1 MLPPDKLT
9 ELAHLVKW
17 STAVILNAAEMKF
30 NKPRAA
36 SRFDHRCLIYSSV
49 WISLYNQFETKRNP
63 CSPNAKYTVRF
74 QFAAFALGTASPE
87 GPYSMNRFSRLTT
100 GQALVRFMA
109 RQFVERD
116 GRENRFIEG
125 IWAIFGHGN
134 VAGLGQGIVEFSQA
148 EGLRFYRPQ
157 NEQAMVHTAAAY
169 AKHRNRLATFACTTS
184 IGPGATNMITGAAG
198 ATVNRIPVLLLPSDY
213 FANRIPDPVLQQLE
227 HPLERDVSV
236 SDAFRPVSRF
246 FDRISRPEQLMA
258 SLPEAFRVLTDP
270 AETGAVTISLPEDVQ
285 TEAHNWPNEFF
296 EKRIWHVRRPVPEPE
311 LVREVV
317 NLLKAAERP
326 LIISGGG
333 TIYSEASE
341 ELRLFVEQ
349 FGVPVTETQ
358 AGKGVL
364 NWNHPMN
371 AGPIGSNG
379 STSANRLARE
389 ADLVITLGTRL
400 SDFTTASKSAF
411 QNPTVRFVGI
421 NVAPMDA
428 NKLASRP
435 VVSDAKRAL
444 SVLRQELREAGYK
457 GTQAAYR
464 SEIQSLKEDWD
475 AKVTELRTPQEG
487 SLGELAVI
495 GLVNE
500 TVGGT
505 ATMVCASGGMPGEVL
520 RLWRPEDPKAY
531 HLEYGYS
538 CMGYEIPGGI
548 GVKLAEPGREVIVMV
563 GDGAYLMMNSEIVT
577 AVGEG
582 IKLTI
587 VLVDNHGYQ
596 CILGLQRAVGVS
608 DFGNELRYRD
618 HATKQLTGEYI
629 QVDFLKHAE
638 SMGAHGIFARSA
650 EDLKEALNDARNAD
664 RVTVIVVPVDP
675 EKRMPGMGTWWDV
688 PVAEVSMEEKT
699 RKKRENYEKAT
710 ENQRPVF
717 AS

>member
-1 MLPPDKLT
+1 
-9 ELAHLVKW
+9 
-17 STAVILNAAEMKF
+17 
-30 NKPRAA
+30 
-36 SRFDHRCLIYSSV
+36 
-49 WISLYNQFETKRNP
+49 
-63 CSPNAKYTVRF
+63 
-74 QFAAFALGTASPE
+74 
-87 GPYSMNRFSRLTT
+87 MNRFSRLTT
-100 GQALVRFMA
+100 GQALVRFVA

-125 IWAIFGHGN
+125 IWGIFGHGN

-157 NEQAMVHTAAAY
+157 NEQAMVHTAAAF

-184 IGPGATNMITGAAG
+184 IGPGALNMITGAAG

-213 FANRIPDPVLQQLE
+213 FANRVPDPVLQQVE
-227 HPLERDVSV
+227 HPLERDVSA

-246 FDRISRPEQLMA
+246 FDRISRPEQLIA

-270 AETGAVTISLPEDVQ
+270 AETGTVTISLPEDVQ

-296 EKRIWHVRRPVPEPE
+296 EKRIWHMRRPMPEPE

-317 NLLKAAERP
+317 SLLKAAKRP

-333 TIYSEASE
+333 AIYSEASE
-341 ELRLFVEQ
+341 ELRQFVEE

-371 AGPIGSNG
+371 AGPVGSNG
-379 STSANRLARE
+379 ATSANKLARE
-389 ADLVITLGTRL
+389 ADLIITLGTRL

-421 NVAPMDA
+421 NVVPMDA
-428 NKLASRP
+428 NKLAALP
-435 VVSDAKRAL
+435 LVSDAKRAL
-444 SVLRQELREAGYK
+444 SVLRQELKAAGYN
-457 GTQAAYR
+457 GTHAAYR
-464 SEIQSLKEDWD
+464 TEIQRLKVSWD
-475 AKVTELRTPQEG
+475 AKVTELRTPQE
-487 SLGELAVI
+487 SSEVLGELPVI

-500 TVGGT
+500 TVGGK
-505 ATMVCASGGMPGEVL
+505 ATVVCAAGGMPGELL
-520 RLWRPEDPKAY
+520 RLWRPEDPKSY
-531 HLEYGYS
+531 HMEYGFS
-538 CMGYEIPGGI
+538 CMGYEIPGGL
-548 GVKLAEPGREVIVMV
+548 GVKLAEPGREVVVMV
-563 GDGAYLMMNSEIVT
+563 GDGSYLMMNSEIVT

-596 CILGLQRAVGVS
+596 CILGLQRAVGVA

-618 HATKQLTGEYI
+618 QATKQLTGGYI
-629 QVDFLKHAE
+629 PVDFVKHAE
-638 SMGAHGIFARSA
+638 SMGAHGIFARTA
-650 EDLKEALNDARNAD
+650 DDLKKALNDARNAD

-688 PVAEVSMEEKT
+688 PVAEVSAEEKT
-699 RKKRENYEKAT
+699 RKTRENYDKAT

-717 AS
+717 A

>member
-1 MLPPDKLT
+1 
-9 ELAHLVKW
+9 
-17 STAVILNAAEMKF
+17 
-30 NKPRAA
+30 
-36 SRFDHRCLIYSSV
+36 
-49 WISLYNQFETKRNP
+49 
-63 CSPNAKYTVRF
+63 
-74 QFAAFALGTASPE
+74 
-87 GPYSMNRFSRLTT
+87 MNRFTRLTT
-100 GQALVRFMA
+100 GQALVRFVA

-157 NEQAMVHTAAAY
+157 NEQAMVHTAAAF
-169 AKHRNRLATFACTTS
+169 AKHRNRLAAFACTTS

-198 ATVNRIPVLLLPSDY
+198 ATVNRIPVLLFPSDY

-246 FDRISRPEQLMA
+246 FDRISRPEQLTA

-285 TEAHNWPNEFF
+285 AEAHNWPNEFF

-317 NLLKAAERP
+317 NLLKAAKRP

-379 STSANRLARE
+379 ATSANKLARE
-389 ADLVITLGTRL
+389 ADLIITLGTRL

-411 QNPTVRFVGI
+411 QNPAVRFVSI

-428 NKLASRP
+428 HKLASRP
-435 VVSDAKRAL
+435 IVSDAKRAL
-444 SVLRQELREAGYK
+444 SVLRQELKEAGYP

-464 SEIQSLKEDWD
+464 NEIQKLKEDWD

-487 SLGELAVI
+487 LLGELAVI

-500 TVGGT
+500 TVGGK
-505 ATMVCASGGMPGEVL
+505 ATVVCAAGGMPGELL

-538 CMGYEIPGGI
+538 CMGYEIPGGL
-548 GVKLAEPGREVIVMV
+548 GVKLAEPGREVVVMV
-563 GDGAYLMMNSEIVT
+563 GDGSYLMMNSEIVT

-638 SMGAHGIFARSA
+638 SMGAYGIFARNA
-650 EDLKEALNDARNAD
+650 EDLKKALNDARNAD

-675 EKRMPGMGTWWDV
+675 EKRMPGLGTWWDV
-688 PVAEVSMEEKT
+688 PVAEVSTEEKT
-699 RKKRENYEKAT
+699 RKTREKYEKAT

-717 AS
+717 A

>member
-1 MLPPDKLT
+1 
-9 ELAHLVKW
+9 
-17 STAVILNAAEMKF
+17 
-30 NKPRAA
+30 
-36 SRFDHRCLIYSSV
+36 
-49 WISLYNQFETKRNP
+49 
-63 CSPNAKYTVRF
+63 
-74 QFAAFALGTASPE
+74 
-87 GPYSMNRFSRLTT
+87 
-100 GQALVRFMA
+100 MA

-157 NEQAMVHTAAAY
+157 NEQAMVHTAAAF

-379 STSANRLARE
+379 STSANKLARE

-428 NKLASRP
+428 NKLAARP

-444 SVLRQELREAGYK
+444 SVLRQELKEAGYK

-464 SEIQSLKEDWD
+464 SEIQNLKEDWD

-500 TVGGT
+500 TVGGR

-618 HATKQLTGEYI
+618 QATKELTGEYI

-638 SMGAHGIFARSA
+638 SMGAHGIFVRSA
-650 EDLKEALNDARNAD
+650 EELKKALNDARNAD

-699 RKKRENYEKAT
+699 RKTRENYEKAT

-717 AS
+717 AGQLPHR

>member
-1 MLPPDKLT
+1 
-9 ELAHLVKW
+9 
-17 STAVILNAAEMKF
+17 
-30 NKPRAA
+30 
-36 SRFDHRCLIYSSV
+36 
-49 WISLYNQFETKRNP
+49 
-63 CSPNAKYTVRF
+63 
-74 QFAAFALGTASPE
+74 
-87 GPYSMNRFSRLTT
+87 MNRFSRLTT

-134 VAGLGQGIVEFSQA
+134 VAGLGQGIVELSQA

-157 NEQAMVHTAAAY
+157 NEQAMVHTAAAF

-246 FDRISRPEQLMA
+246 FDRISRPEQLIA

-285 TEAHNWPNEFF
+285 AEAHNWPNEFF
-296 EKRIWHVRRPVPEPE
+296 EKRIWHVRRPMPEPE

-317 NLLKAAERP
+317 NLLKAAVRP

-379 STSANRLARE
+379 ATSANKLARE
-389 ADLVITLGTRL
+389 ADLIITIGTRL

-421 NVAPMDA
+421 NVAPTDA
-428 NKLASRP
+428 NKLGSRP

-444 SVLRQELREAGYK
+444 SVLRHELKEAGYT
-457 GTQAAYR
+457 GTPAAYR
-464 SEIQSLKEDWD
+464 SEIQKLKEDWD

-487 SLGELAVI
+487 TLGELAVI

-500 TVGGT
+500 TVGGK
-505 ATMVCASGGMPGEVL
+505 ATVVCAAGGMPGELL

-531 HLEYGYS
+531 HMEYGYS
-538 CMGYEIPGGI
+538 CMGYEIAGGI

-563 GDGAYLMMNSEIVT
+563 GDGSYLMMNSEIVT

-596 CILGLQRAVGVS
+596 CILGLQRAVGVA

-618 HATKQLTGEYI
+618 QTSKQLTGEYI

-638 SMGAHGIFARSA
+638 SMGAYGVFARSA
-650 EDLKEALNDARNAD
+650 EDLKMALNDARNAD

-699 RKKRENYEKAT
+699 RKTRENYEKAAK
-710 ENQRPVF
+710 NQRPVF
-717 AS
+717 ASQQPNR

>member
-1 MLPPDKLT
+1 
-9 ELAHLVKW
+9 
-17 STAVILNAAEMKF
+17 
-30 NKPRAA
+30 
-36 SRFDHRCLIYSSV
+36 
-49 WISLYNQFETKRNP
+49 
-63 CSPNAKYTVRF
+63 
-74 QFAAFALGTASPE
+74 
-87 GPYSMNRFSRLTT
+87 MNRFSRLTT

-157 NEQAMVHTAAAY
+157 NEQAMVHTAAAF

-184 IGPGATNMITGAAG
+184 IGPGATNMVTGAAG

-213 FANRIPDPVLQQLE
+213 FANRVPDPVLQQVE
-227 HPLERDVSV
+227 HPLERDVSA

-246 FDRISRPEQLMA
+246 FDRISRPEQLIA
-258 SLPEAFRVLTDP
+258 SLLEAFRVLTDP

-285 TEAHNWPNEFF
+285 AEAHNWPNEFF

-317 NLLKAAERP
+317 NLLKAAKRP
-326 LIISGGG
+326 IIISGGG
-333 TIYSEASE
+333 TIYSEAAE
-341 ELRLFVEQ
+341 ELRQFVEQ

-379 STSANRLARE
+379 ATSANRLARE
-389 ADLVITLGTRL
+389 ADLIITLGTRL

-411 QNPTVRFVGI
+411 QNPAVHFIAI
-421 NVAPMDA
+421 NVSAMDA
-428 NKLASRP
+428 NKLWARP

-444 SVLRQELREAGYK
+444 SVLRRELTEAGYT
-457 GTQAAYR
+457 GTPAAYR
-464 SEIQSLKEDWD
+464 NEIQNLKEAWD
-475 AKVTELRTPQEG
+475 SKVTELRTPQEG
-487 SLGELAVI
+487 ALGELAVI
-495 GLVNE
+495 GVVNG
-500 TVGGT
+500 TVGGK
-505 ATMVCASGGMPGEVL
+505 ATVVCAAGGMPGELL

-531 HLEYGYS
+531 HMEYGYS
-538 CMGYEIPGGI
+538 CMGYEIPGGL
-548 GVKLAEPGREVIVMV
+548 GVKLAEPGREVVVMV
-563 GDGAYLMMNSEIVT
+563 GDGSYLMMNSEIVT

-618 HATKQLTGEYI
+618 HTTKQLTGEYI
-629 QVDFLKHAE
+629 PVDFVKHAE
-638 SMGAHGIFARSA
+638 SMGAQAIFAPSA
-650 EDLKEALNDARNAD
+650 EELKKALNDARNAN

-688 PVAEVSMEEKT
+688 PVAEVSTEEKT
-699 RKKRENYEKAT
+699 RKTREDYEKAT

-717 AS
+717 A